1 MCPQNSLS
9 LVISEKANHDME
21 QVKRNLLEER
31 LAQLVA
37 ELADTVMDELRRLV
51 AEATEA
57 SQVEFSQSSAEVL
70 MKEVVRLGES
80 EPYGVRGGVVVITFT
95 NWEGQTRRLGR
106 IRLDEDTIETYELEV
121 EVFESKEAAVRLGNA
136 LRRVWGQAKVTTMD
150 TKFQL
155 TKRKLYGSKAVKNS
169 EERAM
174 YCQRK
179 PSIWNSPD
187 KSENLVLKTLA
198 LSYT

>member
-1 MCPQNSLS
+1 MCPSN
-9 LVISEKANHDME
+9 VPVSEKYNNHDME

-31 LAQLVA
+31 LAGLVA

-70 MKEVVRLGES
+70 MREAVRLGES
-80 EPYGVRGGVVVITFT
+80 EPYGVRGGVIIITFT
-95 NWEGQTRRLGR
+95 NGEGQRRRLGR
-106 IRLDEDTIETYELEV
+106 IPLDQDTMETYELEV
-121 EVFESKEAAVRLGNA
+121 EVFESREAGVWLGNA
-136 LRRVWGQAKVTTMD
+136 LRKVWGQAKVTTLD

-155 TKRKLYGSKAVKNS
+155 TKRKLYGAVKNS
-169 EERAM
+169 EKRTM

-179 PSIWNSPD
+179 TSIWNSPD